1 MPENSLLSP
10 VSLTSF
16 FDDATG
22 AVKSASLYFYNA
34 GTLDPITVYTDA
46 LLSIPHPSP
55 VVTTGFGRV
64 PPVFVGEIDPYR
76 VRAFDQYSTLIEDL
90 DNLPGAIATGEGGVT
105 EPTDPDSVCQTGDI
119 IAAFSNATARTGW
132 VRCNGRTIGNAASS
146 ATERANADAEDLFL
160 FLWGQDA
167 SLLLEVLPSRGASA
181 AGDFAANKTIALPDL
196 RGRAL
201 VGMDP
206 MAAAS
211 ATTRLDGVT
220 VDSTGADAK
229 LIGAYGGRGTHTL
242 TEDQLPAHDHP
253 ITDPGHDHATLVNAH
268 AHTGSLTIDSSGA
281 HSHGASGLTG
291 SENDV
296 HQHNFTFASMGATLS
311 GSAAHTVLLAGGG
324 TGSAVLGPS
333 SDDIGS
339 HEHAVS
345 STLSAHTHTGDIT
358 IDAPTGGTVDV
369 TPNTTGITVDNAGS
383 GSAHNIM
390 SPFYAV
396 CFFMK
401 L

>member
-1 MPENSLLSP
+1 MPESSLLSP

-16 FDDATG
+16 FDDSTG
-22 AVKSASLYFYNA
+22 AVKAASLYFYDA

-55 VVTTGFGRV
+55 VVTTGYGRV

-76 VRAFDQYSTLIEDL
+76 VRAFDQYSVLIEDL
-90 DNLPGAIATGEGGVT
+90 DNLPGATAAAEGSET

-201 VGMDP
+201 IGIDP

-229 LIGAYGGRGTHTL
+229 LIGAYGGRGTATL
-242 TEDQLPAHDHP
+242 TTAQLASHTHGV
-253 ITDPGHDHATLVNAH
+253 TDPGHDHTVTDPGH
-268 AHTGSLTIDSSGA
+268 DHTGSTITITPGEGG
-281 HSHGASGLTG
+281 HEHGSFTG
-291 SENDV
+291 SESGD
-296 HQHNFTFASMGATLS
+296 HTHNLTVNYMNAGLGGSGQNVLLLS
-311 GSAAHTVLLAGGG
+311 GGSTSSLVTAGRNAGHIHG
-324 TGSAVLGPS
+324 IASTGSTH
-333 SDDIGS
+333 D
-339 HEHAVS
+339 
-345 STLSAHTHTGDIT
+345 HTGTTTVANDT
-358 IDAPTGGTVDV
+358 TGVTVNS
-369 TPNTTGITVDNAGS
+369 NTTGITVTGSSGS